1 MPRPDLGYRA
11 RALSGLEEE
20 LEAVRRD
27 PASAE
32 ALATLRRRAE
42 ERSDFRSLAEGLRLR
57 GEALI
62 GLGRAEIAVDSLVE
76 SAVVSEERLEDLEA
90 AARAYQR
97 VLAARPDHKRA
108 LFSLGLLFHDLNRWE
123 ELIELYRQR
132 QRDSRD
138 DGERTTLHL
147 YVAEILSERLNDDR
161 AGFDEILK
169 AARLAP
175 RNIRIISRLQALGE
189 RTGRIDEVAVVIGDL
204 IMHQDDP
211 RVRAAL
217 SLRLAELHLGPLKD
231 DQRALAYLRAALA
244 DDGGNPEILSE
255 IEDVFRE
262 RQRFDELAKVLE
274 ESAADRRI
282 GPHRVRLERE
292 LARIH
297 EVELEDVPRAMAA
310 LNRALKHA
318 PEDRE
323 LLDEVM
329 RLGLVS
335 GDLAAVA
342 QTYERVARE
351 TDNTL
356 LKTYLR
362 MKLGHLYANVLD
374 RESEAIRVYWAIL
387 DDEPLHKEARRRLHR
402 IHEKAQDHR
411 RIVRLLEMD
420 AEELEG
426 LPESIPILLRL
437 AHLRRDSLD
446 EPRLTVEAYRRI
458 LAVEPEHP
466 EAKAALDTDLERDLA
481 QVGTS
486 AVATGNHET
495 PTEIGDGD
503 FDSERD
509 TNWAPPSPE
518 MLARLALGEVVAP
531 TPAPLA
537 SNAPPPVPPD
547 DPAEPLSGEVHVEP
561 VEDETLALGPGDSD
575 VIVMEAPVSAPDHPI
590 LPPPPPPVSDAVS
603 AEAPAGTT
611 DPLTRLE
618 QELKEA
624 TEKEDR
630 PRILELLAA
639 LVKAHEEGGDPERAF
654 FAQVRLV
661 EQEPTV
667 ERLDATVRLGR
678 EAQGYPLLI
687 STIEKLVAG
696 QPKDQQRRYGLTL
709 ASIELEDL
717 HDVSAALTR
726 FSHLDQQLGHDEAVF
741 GRWMSVLDQAGRHD
755 EMAIALASRLDRLPT
770 AGDAAS
776 FVLRA
781 ATLVEAKL
789 ADPVRAAAILVEL
802 VRRAPEQHEAKA
814 RAEDLYERYGLW
826 AELVGFLRGQ
836 LDRLEGDE
844 RSALRE
850 RIAKVLLGRLDDVEG
865 AEEMLRAGL
874 LERSRDANLIEA
886 LEHIYED
893 HGRWRDY
900 VDMALRRVEVLKSLA
915 ARTPLQL
922 KVAQIAEEELEDPE
936 LALDVLAAAA
946 AEAPRDLE
954 VLSRIEKLRRARGD
968 SAGVLEILEKK
979 AEIETEPEPRAQVLV
994 AIAQLRAE
1002 AADLGGAILALEQ
1015 ALAEVSEHQE
1025 ALRLL
1030 AALEERRGG
1039 YASAI
1044 AALRRLAELTRGP
1057 DRAAA
1062 LVHIGDLLGGHGAGP
1077 DAARVEYE
1085 LAYEA
1090 DPGCLDAVLALLDIA
1105 EREGDF
1111 VRAHDLAAHAAELSA
1126 DAHQQAVLW
1135 RRAGQLAQEQLGDD
1149 RRALEHYERALQ
1161 QEADDPDTEAKVGLL
1176 LVARE
1181 LFAEAYPHLERAAQ
1195 GLTDP
1200 EQSTALYLE
1209 TAKAAEQVGHR
1220 DRAAAAYE
1228 QVLLRRPTDRVALD
1242 RLGMLLVEHGAW
1254 DRVHQLG
1261 ANLILHHE
1269 ARLAPRER
1277 APVYLRMA
1285 QAKRALGDVEA
1296 AARLAKRSNQLEDGN
1311 PETLALLAEVLAESG
1326 DPFEAAE
1333 CLKRLSVRATDG
1345 IEKRNF
1351 LFRAGRLLG
1360 DQGQDPARACAMLA
1374 EAQSYAPG
1382 DLEVADWLSR
1392 YREETGDPSAAAD
1405 ALVTAARMSTGR
1417 VRADLLVRAARI
1429 LTGANRERARAKKHL
1444 VEALE
1449 IVPAH
1454 RDALGDAMVM
1464 LEFDGDLPELA
1475 HLLEKAA
1482 AALLDDPE
1490 AASDAAYPRERAMAL
1505 VGQAIDLYRFRLN
1518 AIDRALAPSRRLRE
1532 LAPKDALHREEHA
1545 RLLTQATELSPR
1557 DSLLKEAIAA
1567 WSEIVEDRPGDL
1579 EALAYLRALRAKAG
1593 EGELARVTGELIQ
1606 AWGGDLPPLPAH
1618 NGHAPSPLTTQMINT
1633 LQPID
1638 IPLHPD
1644 EQSSLEPFFAGLG
1657 LLLVKALQEALPE
1670 PRPKKRDLV
1679 GAAGLGIHVTR
1690 PLGFAVRV
1698 LGLEPPPVYVRDEA
1712 PAAIQPTLV
1721 DGHAALL
1728 VSLPKAQ
1735 QHSPE
1740 ELRFLMGRCLS
1751 LMRPRA
1757 LALAVLPLEVLK
1769 EALVGFAKLDQAE
1782 QHFVD
1787 PKQAKRRGKLLDKV
1801 IPTPDRPRLVEL
1813 VARWLDDPQR
1823 RSLQAEREAVYR
1835 TAERAGLV
1843 ASASIEVT
1851 MATLKKL
1858 AGGAEERHVQLPL
1871 LYFAS
1876 TRHFA
1881 EMVRRLS

>member
-1 MPRPDLGYRA
+1 MPGRDLGYRA
-11 RALSGLEEE
+11 RALTSLEEE

-27 PASAE
+27 PASQDAVG
-32 ALATLRRRAE
+32 ALRRRATE
-42 ERSDFRSLAEGLRLR
+42 LGDFRGLAEGLRLR

-62 GLGRAEIAVDSLVE
+62 GLDRLEPAVDSLVE
-76 SAVVSEERLEDLEA
+76 SALVSEEKLEDLEA

-108 LFSLGLLFHDLNRWE
+108 LFSLGLLFHDLNRWT
-123 ELIELYRQR
+123 ELVELYRQR

-147 YVAEILSERLNDDR
+147 YVAEILSERLLDDR
-161 AGFDEILK
+161 AAFDEILK
-169 AARLAP
+169 AARLSP
-175 RNIRIISRLQALGE
+175 RNIRIISRLQDLGD
-189 RTGRIDEVAVVIGDL
+189 RTSRVDEVAVVIGDL

-292 LARIH
+292 LARIY
-297 EVELEDVPRAMAA
+297 ESELDDVPRAMAA
-310 LNRALKHA
+310 LNRALRHS

-342 QTYERVARE
+342 ETYERVSRE

-362 MKLGHLYANVLD
+362 LKLGHLYANVLE

-402 IHEKAQDHR
+402 IHEKAEDHR
-411 RIVRLLEMD
+411 KIVRLLEMD

-426 LPESIPILLRL
+426 MPESVPILLRL
-437 AHLRRDSLD
+437 AKLRRDSLD
-446 EPRLTVEAYRRI
+446 EPRLAVEAYRRI
-458 LAVEPEHP
+458 LAVVPDHP
-466 EAKAALDTDLERDLA
+466 EAKAQVGDDLERDLE
-481 QVGTS
+481 QVGVS
-486 AVATGNHET
+486 AVATGNHEA
-495 PTEIGDGD
+495 PTD
-503 FDSERD
+503 FVGHGFGPESE

-518 MLARLALGEVVAP
+518 MLAELALGEGAPSVETRPEPVVPDPSEAHSDVVAAE
-531 TPAPLA
+531 APEDQTLA
-537 SNAPPPVPPD
+537 IGPD
-547 DPAEPLSGEVHVEP
+547 D
-561 VEDETLALGPGDSD
+561 SD
-575 VIVMEAPVSAPDHPI
+575 MILIESPVSVPNLEALP

-603 AEAPAGTT
+603 AEAPT
-611 DPLTRLE
+611 DPLSRLE
-618 QELKEA
+618 QELEEA
-624 TEKEDR
+624 SQKADR
-630 PRILELLAA
+630 PRMLELLVA
-639 LVKAHEEGGDPERAF
+639 LVKLHEEQGDRERAF
-654 FAQVRLV
+654 FTQVRLV
-661 EQEPTV
+661 ELDPTTD
-667 ERLDATVRLGR
+667 RLDATLRLGR

-687 STIEKLVAG
+687 STIEKLVAPL
-696 QPKDQQRRYGLTL
+696 PKDQQRRYGLQL
-709 ASIELEDL
+709 ASVELEEL
-717 HDVSAALTR
+717 RDVSAALAR
-726 FSHLDQQLGHDEAVF
+726 FARLDQQLGHDEAVF
-741 GRWMSVLDQAGRHD
+741 GRWMSVLDQAGRYD
-755 EMAIALASRLDRLPT
+755 DMAIALGGRLDRLPT
-770 AGDAAS
+770 PTDAAS
-776 FVLRA
+776 FVIRA
-781 ATLVEAKL
+781 ATLVETKL

-802 VRRAPEQHEAKA
+802 VRRAPDQEDARL
-814 RAEDLYERYGLW
+814 RAEDLFERYGLW
-826 AELVGFLRGQ
+826 AELVGFLGSQ

-844 RSALRE
+844 RAAMRE
-850 RIAKVLLGRLDDVEG
+850 RIARILLDQLDDLEA
-865 AEEMLRAGL
+865 AEQMLRAGL
-874 LERSRDANLIEA
+874 EERSRDPALIEA
-886 LEHIYED
+886 LEDLYER
-893 HGRWRDY
+893 HHRWREY
-900 VDMALRRVEVLKSLA
+900 VDMALRRVEVLKSLS

-922 KVAQIAEEELEDPE
+922 RIATIAEEELEDPE
-936 LALDVLAAAA
+936 LALDVLAAAS

-968 SAGVLEILEKK
+968 WPGVLEILEKK
-979 AEIETEPEPRAQVLV
+979 AGIETDPEARALVLV
-994 AIAQLRAE
+994 AIAELRAE
-1002 AADLGGAILALEQ
+1002 ALDLGGAILALEQ
-1015 ALAEVSEHQE
+1015 ALAEAPEHRA
-1025 ALRLL
+1025 ALLLL
-1030 AALEERRGG
+1030 AEMEERRGG
-1039 YASAI
+1039 HASAI
-1044 AALRRLAELTRGP
+1044 AALRRLAELSRGAE
-1057 DRAAA
+1057 RAAA
-1062 LVHIGDLLGGHGAGP
+1062 LVRIGGLLEAHGAGA
-1077 DAARVEYE
+1077 DAARSEYE

-1090 DPGCLDAVLALLDIA
+1090 DPGCLAAILALLDIA
-1105 EREGDF
+1105 EREEDF
-1111 VRAHDLAAHAAELSA
+1111 VRAHDLAAHAASLTEA
-1126 DAHQQAVLW
+1126 DREQAELW
-1135 RRAGQLAQEQLGDD
+1135 RRAGRLAQEQLGDD
-1149 RRALEHYERALQ
+1149 RRALEHYERALHH
-1161 QEADDPDTEAKVGLL
+1161 EPEDPETEAKVGLL
-1176 LVARE
+1176 LLARE
-1181 LFAEAYPHLERAAQ
+1181 LYAEAYPHLEAAAV

-1200 EQSTALYLE
+1200 ERAAQLYLE
-1209 TAKAAEQVGHR
+1209 SARAAEQIGHA
-1220 DRAAAAYE
+1220 DRAASAYE
-1228 QVLLRRPTDRVALD
+1228 QVLLRRPTDRVGLD
-1242 RLGMLLVEHGAW
+1242 RLGVLLVAEGAW
-1254 DRVHQLG
+1254 DRVYQLG

-1285 QAKRALGDVEA
+1285 QAKRAMGDVEA

-1333 CLKRLSVRATDG
+1333 CLKRLSVRAVDG
-1345 IEKRNF
+1345 VEKRNF

-1392 YREETGDPSAAAD
+1392 YREETGDPAAAAD

-1417 VRADLLVRAARI
+1417 VRADLLVRASRI
-1429 LTGANRERARAKKHL
+1429 LTGAHRERGRAKKHL

-1449 IVPAH
+1449 IAPAH
-1454 RDALGDAMVM
+1454 EAALGDAAVM
-1464 LEFDGDLPELA
+1464 LEFDGDLAELA
-1475 HLLEKAA
+1475 HLLERAATTLLEDPAA
-1482 AALLDDPE
+1482 AA
-1490 AASDAAYPRERAMAL
+1490 DAAYPRERAMAL
-1505 VGQAIDLYRFRLN
+1505 FGQAIDLYRFRLN
-1518 AIDRALAPSRRLRE
+1518 AIDRALGPSRRLRE
-1532 LAPKDALHREEHA
+1532 LAPKDGLHREEHA
-1545 RLLTQATELSPR
+1545 RLLTQATELTPR
-1557 DSLLKEAIAA
+1557 DSLIKEAIFA

-1579 EALAYLRALRAKAG
+1579 EALAQLRSLRAKAG
-1593 EGELARVTGELIQ
+1593 EGELARVTGELIE
-1606 AWGGDLPPLPAH
+1606 AWGGALPPLPAH

-1638 IPLHPD
+1638 IPLSPE
-1644 EQSSLEPFFAGLG
+1644 EQSVLEPFFTTLG
-1657 LLLVKALQEALPE
+1657 LNLVKALQEALPE

-1698 LGLEPPPVYVRDEA
+1698 LGMEPPPVYVRDEA

-1721 DGHAALL
+1721 DQQAALV

-1740 ELRFLMGRCLS
+1740 QLRFLMGRSLS
-1751 LMRPRA
+1751 LLRPRA
-1757 LALAVLPLEVLK
+1757 LALAIIPLEVLK
-1769 EALVGFAKLDQAE
+1769 EALVGFAKLDEAE
-1782 QHFVD
+1782 KHFVD
-1787 PKQAKRRGKLLDKV
+1787 PKQAKRRGKLLDKQV
-1801 IPTPDRPRLVEL
+1801 PPAERARLVEL
-1813 VARWLDDPQR
+1813 VARWLDDPNR
-1823 RSLQAEREAVYR
+1823 RSLAVERDAVLR
-1835 TAERAGLV
+1835 TAERAGMV
-1843 ASASIEVT
+1843 ASASIAVT
-1851 MATLKKL
+1851 LDTLRQL
-1858 AGGAEERHVQLPL
+1858 AGGADERHVQLPL
-1871 LYFAS
+1871 LKFAA